1 MDLMLQIILTLISF
15 VFSYLL
21 IMRKQKNEIYKMKL
35 EKNKE
40 IEKMK
45 IATQE
50 TIKLKTIELTLS
62 QCQNNKQI
70 EKMTITLLKNIIE
83 EPETKK

>member
-1 MDLMLQIILTLISF
+1 MLQIILTLISF

-21 IMRKQKNEIYKMKL
+21 IMKKQKNEIYKMKL

>member
-21 IMRKQKNEIYKMKL
+21 IMKKQKNEIYKMKL

-83 EPETKK
+83 EKKKKK

>member
-40 IEKMK
+40 IEKMR

-83 EPETKK
+83 KPESKK

>member
-21 IMRKQKNEIYKMKL
+21 IMKKQKNEIYKMKL